1 MIEEDRFIELLSRR
15 LSLSIP
21 TSEDAVR
28 YTFFAALAEAG
39 MEPEKLI
46 LEYQHPDIEAAKVDA
61 VILGDAGQPKVAI
74 EFKYDRRNRG
84 GTPQPLP
91 QKAGAAFAD
100 LARLARLPQD
110 LERLFVHVMDDELSK
125 YLQSSRN
132 GLHPVY
138 NLKAGESVKI
148 MPEFFD
154 GRSHTFNGRLGIW
167 PPNVV
172 VRLVSVRSL
181 PERHIVY
188 FFAID

>member
-1 MIEEDRFIELLSRR
+1 VIEEDRFIELLSRR

-84 GTPQPLP
+84 GTPQPLLKRP
-91 QKAGAAFAD
+91 
-100 LARLARLPQD
+100 ARRLPI
-110 LERLFVHVMDDELSK
+110 LPALRGC
-125 YLQSSRN
+125 R
-132 GLHPVY
+132 
-138 NLKAGESVKI
+138 KI
-148 MPEFFD
+148 WSDCSF
-154 GRSHTFNGRLGIW
+154 T
-167 PPNVV
+167 
-172 VRLVSVRSL
+172 
-181 PERHIVY
+181 
-188 FFAID
+188 